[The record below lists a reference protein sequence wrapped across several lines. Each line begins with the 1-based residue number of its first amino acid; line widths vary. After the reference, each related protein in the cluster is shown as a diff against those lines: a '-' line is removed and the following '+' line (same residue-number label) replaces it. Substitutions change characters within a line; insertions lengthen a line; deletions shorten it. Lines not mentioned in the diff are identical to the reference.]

1 MCGRWLMVGCIGV
14 LAVGGDLSA
23 QSTGAAEKTA
33 YKPPRQDETVRVF
46 YTGTG
51 QFEIITLDSASV
63 RQVLTQAS
71 AVWDALEV
79 PLGLPTDGFSSAITV
94 RLVPESKWSGPAV
107 FSAVTE
113 PGGWVSVR
121 VRWTPQIDPGILRRA
136 LVQALLLRQAVFW
149 HGVNNRI
156 NVPLWLEQA
165 CTALSL
171 VRTRPAMLDA
181 MQQESTRVA
190 PPAIEAL
197 LRWQRGTV
205 DSRGWELASF
215 WLLKHLLTDSGAAN
229 RRTVF
234 FRSILG
240 GMDPALA
247 LQGAYGTLWSD
258 AATRELWWQ
267 VGFYH
272 QSRAHGLPF
281 LTQEESRAWLADR
294 SRWLGSSQGREQV
307 LGLQTLWAERKETW
321 IKTELAD
328 RVRQLREVLT
338 VIHPFYRNATI
349 SMGAMYEAALK
360 GKEAEFN
367 AAKAAMEHD
376 AVDGRELED
385 ATSAA
390 LDDMATRR

>member
-1 MCGRWLMVGCIGV
+1 M
-14 LAVGGDLSA
+14 
-23 QSTGAAEKTA
+23 
-33 YKPPRQDETVRVF
+33 RVF